1 MMKRIYKFLQKHSE
15 CIKRTLR
22 TFFQAFAAMLI
33 TSLSGIQS
41 ENADAQSAIIR
52 GALTAAIAAGFAAVM
67 NLNGG
72 EEICCHSKEET
83 E

>member
-1 MMKRIYKFLQKHSE
+1 
-15 CIKRTLR
+15 
-22 TFFQAFAAMLI
+22 MLI
-33 TSLSGIQS
+33 TSLNGIQS

-67 NLNGG
+67 NLKEG
-72 EEICCHSKEET
+72 EELCCHSKEET